1 MCNSKSVR
9 NESLQ
14 RCRNFRLFSSAT
26 GNWNYRVFEMNGIIN
41 VDFWKMKNRGAI
53 FSASGGQN
61 SSVDM
66 GRKRK
71 VVEHVCLLKAKEDLS
86 DEKEKDMMDYLY
98 TSQYQM
104 GGIVAVSIGRISDR
118 NLDNYTHAFYMR
130 FQTKEA
136 LAKFYNN
143 TFYLGVLKD
152 RVMPYCH
159 GLINLDYESEVED
172 DILAIFRKGEE
183 FNFGVE
189 FVVFIEFVESALGRP
204 VEDALASLA
213 KLTME
218 FPSLIVQATQGV
230 TKLRSSNFN
239 VTTKEYTHGVVIR
252 FRSLEAF
259 EIFMSSS
266 EYKDETINP
275 VGTEIIDFGKR
286 HSCSGKLH
294 FGILPNALLTA
305 RRIETIG
312 VQTIISNL

>member
-1 MCNSKSVR
+1 MSTKRRCATR
-9 NESLQ
+9 NPYGMSLSNGVGISGCFPQ
-14 RCRNFRLFSSAT
+14 LQ
-26 GNWNYRVFEMNGIIN
+26 GIGIIA
-41 VDFWKMKNRGAI
+41 NRGAI

-152 RVMPYCH
+152 HVMPYCH

-189 FVVFIEFVESALGRP
+189 FIVFIEFVESALGRP

-218 FPSLIVQATQGV
+218 FPSLIVQATQG
-230 TKLRSSNFN
+230 SNFN
-239 VTTKEYTHGVVIR
+239 VTNKEYTHGVVIR

-266 EYKDETINP
+266 EYKDVLKEAFLIW
-275 VGTEIIDFGKR
+275 V
-286 HSCSGKLH
+286 S
-294 FGILPNALLTA
+294 LLLGDKHA
-305 RRIETIG
+305 EEK
-312 VQTIISNL
+312 Q

>member
-1 MCNSKSVR
+1 MLIQTHTLCPFSILPKTLGSARTPFGVCNSKSVR

-98 TSQYQM
+98 TSQYLM

-152 RVMPYCH
+152 HVMPYCH

-189 FVVFIEFVESALGRP
+189 FIVFIEFVESALGRP

-218 FPSLIVQATQGV
+218 FPSLIVQATQG
-230 TKLRSSNFN
+230 SNFN
-239 VTTKEYTHGVVIR
+239 VTNKEYTHGVVIR

-266 EYKDETINP
+266 EYKDMWRSKFQPITRNILSNNFSVDP
-275 VGTEIIDFGKR
+275 VGTEIM
-286 HSCSGKLH
+286 
-294 FGILPNALLTA
+294 
-305 RRIETIG
+305 
-312 VQTIISNL
+312 